1 MNFYLINPLKLN
13 PIEAYS
19 NERVDW
25 LSKKIISE
33 GYWSKPIAI
42 AKEHNL
48 VMDGHHRLQ
57 ASIKL
62 GLIKVPCFIYSYKD
76 IIPYSLRDNVEVT
89 SSKIIEN
96 FLLSKIYPNK
106 TAKHDLPIYKF
117 KARQYATK
125 KNKWNLPVHEFWI
138 INSSRRFNYFS

>member
-1 MNFYLINPLKLN
+1 MRVNALCPGVVHNNQPEAFISKLEDLIPLGRLASIDEYRSAIQFLCSDASSYMN
-13 PIEAYS
+13 
-19 NERVDW
+19 
-25 LSKKIISE
+25 
-33 GYWSKPIAI
+33 G
-42 AKEHNL
+42 HNL

-76 IIPYSLRDNVEVT
+76 IIPYSLRENVEVT
-89 SSKIIEN
+89 STKIIEN

-117 KARQYATK
+117 KPIELYALK
-125 KNKWNLPVHEFWI
+125 
-138 INSSRRFNYFS
+138 